1 MIIKLICFFKKYA
14 NLMYIIMY
22 ITISVRLKSI
32 KIAARAC
39 EGSILIRL
47 ITISTVNYGARDNE
61 VQWLI
66 SLCTGFSYL

>member
-1 MIIKLICFFKKYA
+1 MCFFKKYA
-14 NLMYIIMY
+14 NLMYIIMYMY

>member
-1 MIIKLICFFKKYA
+1 
-14 NLMYIIMY
+14 MYIIMY

-61 VQWLI
+61 VQ
-66 SLCTGFSYL
+66 

>member
-1 MIIKLICFFKKYA
+1 
-14 NLMYIIMY
+14 MYIIMY